1 MFENLFL
8 PYLYKNFKDNES
20 ELDNLNDP
28 IDKCLKIKFDEVKQV
43 YMLIHFN
50 TKTFFDNYFF
60 NIRKLKKFLKSMI

>member
-43 YMLIHFN
+43 YMLIYFN
-50 TKTFFDNYFF
+50 IKTFFDNYFF